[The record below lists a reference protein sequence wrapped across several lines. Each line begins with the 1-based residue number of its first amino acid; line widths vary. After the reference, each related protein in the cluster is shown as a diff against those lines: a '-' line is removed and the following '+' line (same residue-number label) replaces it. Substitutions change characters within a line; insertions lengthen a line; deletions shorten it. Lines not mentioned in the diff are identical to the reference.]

1 MLPSDFDTNSLSDL
15 EASRRTVLKGLGLGA
30 GALAAAGSLA
40 STPAVAAAP
49 ISDGGIDYNDP
60 KDNLYAFAKIWSF
73 FEQPTI
79 GCFHG
84 LMYMRVGTDRMIP
97 VFGYE
102 GTGVLQAR
110 WEPDGTLT
118 RVSRETGYFTDL
130 RTGDILETWDNPI
143 TGETVPVYHFYN
155 PLLVRRMDQEMS
167 SFNFGAVTDS
177 PTLMNEGTVFPDDT
191 GKIPFILPF
200 QSFGDDLMLNWDY
213 THEYTNPVTPEGWP
227 QSSTGARISPS
238 EHFTFRLSKA
248 ELEDRSL
255 PSARFVAG
263 FSRISQAWPWMKM
276 GGSGMEDIQLFGRM
290 FSHKGLPG
298 TADVRPKV
306 LAYIEKHAPEYLT
319 LPDKWEMESFRV
331 DTWSCY
337 AADIPPENPDYNWS
351 EKRPAHVA
359 GPPTGS
365 GAL

>member
-1 MLPSDFDTNSLSDL
+1 MTALFSADLQSTRRQALSTLGGLSLG
-15 EASRRTVLKGLGLGA
+15 V
-30 GALAAAGSLA
+30 GSLA
-40 STPAVAAAP
+40 FGGSSAANMPA
-49 ISDGGIDYNDP
+49 SDGGLDYTDP
-60 KDNLYAFAKIWSF
+60 KDNLYAFAKIWSS
-73 FEQPTI
+73 FEEPTI

-84 LMYMRVGTDRMIP
+84 LMYMRMGTNRMIP

-110 WEPDGTLT
+110 WEADGTLT

-130 RTGDILETWDNPI
+130 ETGEILETWDNPL

-155 PLLVRRMDQEMS
+155 PLLVRNMDFKMS
-167 SFNFGAVTDS
+167 TFNFGKETDAA
-177 PTLMNEGTVFPDDT
+177 TLMNEGTVFPDET
-191 GKIPFILPF
+191 GDIPFVLPF
-200 QSFGDDLMLNWDY
+200 QQFGDDELMLNWDY

-238 EHFTFRLSKA
+238 EHFTFTISKS

-255 PSARFVAG
+255 PRARFTAG

-276 GGSGMEDIQLFGRM
+276 GGSGMEDVQMFGRM

-298 TADVRPKV
+298 TQEVRPKV

-337 AADIPPENPDYNWS
+337 AADVPPENPDYAWP
-351 EKRPAHVA
+351 EKRPDHVT
-359 GPPTGS
+359 GPTTGS
-365 GAL
+365 GKLG

>member
-1 MLPSDFDTNSLSDL
+1 MLPSLLIDDLALGRRQALS
-15 EASRRTVLKGLGLGA
+15 AFGAITLGA
-30 GALAAAGSLA
+30 GSFAAGSAA
-40 STPAVAAAP
+40 SAAVP
-49 ISDGGIDYNDP
+49 KSDGGLDYTDP
-60 KDNLYAFAKIWSF
+60 KDNLYAFAKIQSSF
-73 FEQPTI
+73 DEPAI

-84 LMYMRVGTDRMIP
+84 LMYMRTGTNRMIP
-97 VFGYE
+97 AFGYE

-110 WEPDGTLT
+110 WEEDGTLT

-130 RTGDILETWDNPI
+130 VTGEILETWDNPI

-155 PLLVRRMDQEMS
+155 PLLVRRMDFKMS
-167 SFNFGAVTDS
+167 SFNFGKETDA
-177 PTLMNEGTVFPDDT
+177 PTLMNEGTVFPDET
-191 GKIPFILPF
+191 GDIPFVMPF
-200 QSFGDDLMLNWDY
+200 QQFGDDDLMLNWDY

-227 QSSTGARISPS
+227 QSSTGARINPS
-238 EHFTFRLSKA
+238 EHFTFNVSKA

-255 PSARFVAG
+255 PRARFRAG

-276 GGSGMEDIQLFGRM
+276 GGSGAEDVQLFGRM

-298 TADVRPKV
+298 TQEVRPKV

-337 AADIPPENPDYNWS
+337 AADVPPENPDYAWP
-351 EKRPAHVA
+351 EKRPDHIP

-365 GAL
+365 GKLG

>member
-1 MLPSDFDTNSLSDL
+1 MLPSVFSVDPMSNPA
-15 EASRRTVLKGLGLGA
+15 ASRRSILKGFGAGAMGAA
-30 GALAAAGSLA
+30 GALASTQA
-40 STPAVAAAP
+40 SAAAP
-49 ISDGGIDYNDP
+49 ASDGGIDYNDP
-60 KDNLYAFAKIWSF
+60 KDNLYAFAKIYSS
-73 FEQPTI
+73 FEQPAI

-84 LMYMRVGTDRMIP
+84 LMYMRVGNSRMIP

-130 RTGDILETWDNPI
+130 QTGEILETWENPL
-143 TGETVPVYHFYN
+143 TGKTLPVYHFYN
-155 PLLVRRMDQEMS
+155 PLLVRNMDNNMS
-167 SFNFGAVTDS
+167 SFNFGKATDA
-177 PTLMNEGTVFPDDT
+177 PTKMNEGTVFPDET
-191 GKIPFILPF
+191 GNIPFILPF
-200 QSFGDDLMLNWDY
+200 QSFGDDLMLNFDY

-227 QSSTGARISPS
+227 LSSTGARISPS
-238 EHFTFRLSKA
+238 EHFTFNMSKN
-248 ELEDRSL
+248 EVEDRSV
-255 PSARFVAG
+255 PTARFTAG
-263 FSRISQAWPWMKM
+263 FSRMSQAWPWMQM
-276 GGSGMEDIQLFGRM
+276 NGNGLEDVQLFGRM

-298 TADVRPKV
+298 TMDVRPKM
-306 LAYIEKHAPEYLT
+306 LKYIEKHAPEYLT

-337 AADIPPENPDYNWS
+337 AADVPPENPDYDWV
-351 EKRPAHVA
+351 EKRPAHIA